1 MQMLWNTEYPNK
13 TGYYYGRAGNTNT
26 SARVERAPHAD
37 KCTRAFTRTRKGNE
51 TQREAEQDNAMEP
64 GGEEAQSASSACRAL
79 SLSLPVYVC
88 VCLCEVELGVDVD
101 AAKFHE
107 WNL

>member
-1 MQMLWNTEYPNK
+1 MQMMWNMEYPTK

-79 SLSLPVYVC
+79 SLSLSPRL
-88 VCLCEVELGVDVD
+88 CLCVSV
-101 AAKFHE
+101 
-107 WNL
+107 